1 MKFGVTLNNA
11 LLNQVETTIGPA
23 PKFRLLTGPPEASPA
38 AAQTGTLIAEI
49 ALPSDWLNAAAS
61 EQKTRLGAWA
71 VQAVAA
77 GTAGHFRITSTSGAT
92 CHILG
97 SVTTT
102 GGGGDMTMADVVVPL
117 GKWLV
122 VDLFTL
128 LAFNV

>member
-11 LLNQVETTIGPA
+11 LLNQIETTVGTA
-23 PKFRLLTGPPEASPA
+23 PKFRFLTGPPEATPA
-38 AAQTGTLIAEI
+38 TAQSGTLIAEI
-49 ALPSDWLNAAAS
+49 ALPSDWLNAASA
-61 EQKTRLGAWA
+61 EQKTRLGVWA

-77 GTAGHFRITSTSGAT
+77 GEVGHFRITNTAGTT

-97 SVTTT
+97 SVTAT
-102 GGGGDMTMADVVVPL
+102 GGGGDLEMPDTVVPL

-128 LAFNV
+128 LAANV